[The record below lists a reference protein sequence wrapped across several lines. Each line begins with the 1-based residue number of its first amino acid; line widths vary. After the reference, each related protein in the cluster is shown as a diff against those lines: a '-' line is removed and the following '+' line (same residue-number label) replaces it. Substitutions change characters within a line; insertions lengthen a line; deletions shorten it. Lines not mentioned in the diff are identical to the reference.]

1 MATGKEGREDNP
13 ELVGC
18 LMHGQSGPT
27 KVRSPLS
34 PDLPPCAK
42 TTKVKK
48 KGKPYLF
55 KPLLIQFSDLPVN
68 IFLMETSF

>member
-1 MATGKEGREDNP
+1 MVKAAQPKLGA
-13 ELVGC
+13 LC
-18 LMHGQSGPT
+18 LQTFPHVQ
-27 KVRSPLS
+27 KQQ
-34 PDLPPCAK
+34 K
-42 TTKVKK
+42 WKK